1 MSETATAFLE
11 IEHKFVVDA
20 AFDREALF
28 AACRTLGPKREKALT
43 VTDTY
48 YVPAGQANRI
58 YRHRID
64 AEIQQ
69 LTLKSRGGD
78 NEVRTEINLDLGVA
92 RSQAD
97 AVEAWM
103 GVIGALP
110 GFGIVK
116 DIRVFDFPD
125 CEVVYYEAM
134 HKVKR
139 VCCVEFEAKYAASE
153 EEGLAILQR
162 YERQLEFDANRRE
175 KVNLF
180 DLLVTA
186 QLPNS

>member
-1 MSETATAFLE
+1 MNATPTAFLE

-20 AFDREALF
+20 DFDREALF
-28 AACRTLGPKREKALT
+28 VACRALNPEREKALT

-48 YVPAGQANRI
+48 YVPPGQANRI

-64 AEIQQ
+64 LEIQQ

-78 NEVRTEINLDLGVA
+78 NEVRTEINLDLGAA

-110 GFGIVK
+110 GYGIVK
-116 DIRVFDFPD
+116 EIRVFDFPD
-125 CEVVYYEAM
+125 CEVVYYEAT
-134 HKVKR
+134 HKALC
-139 VCCVEFEAKYAASE
+139 VCCCLLYTSPSP
-153 EEGLAILQR
+153 R
-162 YERQLEFDANRRE
+162 
-175 KVNLF
+175 
-180 DLLVTA
+180 DLSTSRMPSSA
-186 QLPNS
+186 

>member
-1 MSETATAFLE
+1 MNATPTAFLE
-11 IEHKFVVDA
+11 IEHKFVVKRD
-20 AFDREALF
+20 FNRDALF
-28 AACRTLGPKREKALT
+28 TGCRALAPEREKALT

-48 YVPAGQANRI
+48 YVPPGQADCI

-64 AEIQQ
+64 KEIQQ

-78 NEVRTEINLDLGVA
+78 NEVRTEINLDLGA
-92 RSQAD
+92 SRSQSD

-110 GFGIVK
+110 GHGIVK
-116 DIRVFDFPD
+116 EIRVFDFPD
-125 CEVVYYEAM
+125 CEVVYYDAI
-134 HKVKR
+134 HKTKQI
-139 VCCVEFEAKYAASE
+139 CCVEFEAKYADSE

-162 YERQLEFDANRRE
+162 YEEQLGFDATQRE

-186 QLPNS
+186 QS

>member
-1 MSETATAFLE
+1 MNAVQIEFLE
-11 IEHKFVVDA
+11 IEHKFVVDEG
-20 AFDREALF
+20 FDREALF
-28 AACRTLGPKREKALT
+28 AECRAMEPEREKALT

-48 YVPAGQANRI
+48 YVPPGQANRI

-64 AEIQQ
+64 KEIQQ

-78 NEVRTEINLDLGVA
+78 NEVRTEINLDLGAA

-110 GFGIVK
+110 GYGIVK
-116 DIRVFDFPD
+116 GIRVFDFPD
-125 CEVVYYEAM
+125 CEVVYYEAT
-134 HKVKR
+134 HKSMR
-139 VCCVEFEAKYAASE
+139 VCCVEFEAKYAESE
-153 EEGLAILQR
+153 VEGLATLQR
-162 YERQLEFDANRRE
+162 YEQRLGFDANDRE

-186 QLPNS
+186 QSHNS

>member
-1 MSETATAFLE
+1 MNATQTAFLE
-11 IEHKFVVDA
+11 IEHKFVVDTG
-20 AFDREALF
+20 FGHEALF
-28 AACRTLGPKREKALT
+28 ADCRAMEPEGEKALT

-48 YVPAGQANRI
+48 YVPPGQANRI

-64 AEIQQ
+64 KEIQQ

-78 NEVRTEINLDLGVA
+78 NEVRTEINLDLGA
-92 RSQAD
+92 SRSQAD

-110 GFGIVK
+110 GYGIVK
-116 DIRVFDFPD
+116 EIRVFDFPD
-125 CEVVYYEAM
+125 CEVVYYEAT
-134 HKVKR
+134 HKALS

-153 EEGLAILQR
+153 EEGLATLQR
-162 YERQLEFDANRRE
+162 YEQRLGFDANDRE

-186 QLPNS
+186 QL

>member
-1 MSETATAFLE
+1 MNATPTAFLE

-20 AFDREALF
+20 DFDRDALF
-28 AACRTLGPKREKALT
+28 ERCRALGPEREKALT

-48 YVPAGQANRI
+48 YVPRGQADRI

-64 AEIQQ
+64 KEIQQ

-78 NEVRTEINLDLGVA
+78 NEVRTEINLELGAA

-97 AVEAWM
+97 AVKAWM

-110 GFGIVK
+110 GYGIVK
-116 DIRVFDFPD
+116 QIRVFDFPD
-125 CEVVYYEAM
+125 CEVVYYEAN
-134 HKVKR
+134 HKALR

-153 EEGLAILQR
+153 EDGLATLHR
-162 YERQLEFDANRRE
+162 YEQQFGFVAERRE

-186 QLPNS
+186 QA

>member
-1 MSETATAFLE
+1 MSTGNPHFLE

-20 AFDREALF
+20 GYDCSRLFEQCRALS
-28 AACRTLGPKREKALT
+28 PEREKALT

-48 YVPAGQANRI
+48 FVPAGVSDRI

-78 NEVRTEINLDLGVA
+78 NEVRTEINLDLGA
-92 RSQAD
+92 GRSQLE

-110 GFGIVK
+110 GIGIQK
-116 DIRVFDFPD
+116 QIRVFDFPD
-125 CEVVYYEAM
+125 CEVVYYEAT
-134 HKVKR
+134 HGGR
-139 VCCVEFEAKYAASE
+139 VVRCVEFEAKHAQDEAD
-153 EEGLAILQR
+153 GLEVLKR
-162 YERQLEFDANRRE
+162 YEEILGFDPARRE

-180 DLLVTA
+180 DLLVKGIA
-186 QLPNS
+186 